1 MEISNQIPLATN
13 QNASTNAQLLRT
25 SYTES
30 HLMISGVPGHM
41 EISNQNALVI
51 NWDFPLNDPGRL
63 RTLEISIQTAAI
75 IKWGL

>member
-1 MEISNQIPLATN
+1 MRQFARPSCTESDFMISGVRGHVEISHQIPLAAN
-13 QNASTNAQLLRT
+13 HSANTNAQLLRT

-51 NWDFPLNDPGRL
+51 N
-63 RTLEISIQTAAI
+63 
-75 IKWGL
+75 